1 MSTVTGHPAASLPT
15 TVRRIVSRPAS
26 LGQATGRQADIRRT
40 TDPQVPDRQ
49 GSDRQGTD
57 RQEPNRQGTA
67 EADGL
72 AIASFLLGLPGLLL
86 FNIVL
91 GPIAITLATLALV
104 RGTSRRGRA
113 LLGLALGI
121 ASLAILAV
129 TLVTS
134 HGVLIDIGS

>member
-1 MSTVTGHPAASLPT
+1 MSTTADRAITDRAVTEPG
-15 TVRRIVSRPAS
+15 
-26 LGQATGRQADIRRT
+26 
-40 TDPQVPDRQ
+40 
-49 GSDRQGTD
+49 GTD
-57 RQEPNRQGTA
+57 RRHTT
-67 EADGL
+67 EADNL

-113 LLGLALGI
+113 FLGLALGI

-129 TLVTS
+129 TTATS
-134 HGVLIDIGS
+134 HGVLIDVGS

>member
-1 MSTVTGHPAASLPT
+1 MSTVTHHPAVSLPT

-26 LGQATGRQADIRRT
+26 RGQATDRQADIRRT
-40 TDPQVPDRQ
+40 TDRQ
-49 GSDRQGTD
+49 GPD
-57 RQEPNRQGTA
+57 RQGTA

-91 GPIAITLATLALV
+91 GPIAIALATLALV

>member
-1 MSTVTGHPAASLPT
+1 MSTVTERPAIGRQS
-15 TVRRIVSRPAS
+15 VSRQGAGRQS
-26 LGQATGRQADIRRT
+26 VSRRSTGRPEALVQE
-40 TDPQVPDRQ
+40 
-49 GSDRQGTD
+49 SDRQGTS
-57 RQEPNRQGTA
+57 

-91 GPIAITLATLALV
+91 GPIAITLATLALI

-113 LLGLALGI
+113 LLGLTLGI
-121 ASLAILAV
+121 ASLVILAV
-129 TLVTS
+129 TIATS

>member
-1 MSTVTGHPAASLPT
+1 MSTVTDRPAASRQAT
-15 TVRRIVSRPAS
+15 SRQAASRPAIGLWS
-26 LGQATGRQADIRRT
+26 ASRPEGQNEETAG
-40 TDPQVPDRQ
+40 
-49 GSDRQGTD
+49 QGTSPQSTS
-57 RQEPNRQGTA
+57 RQSTVRQSAA

-91 GPIAITLATLALV
+91 GPIAITLAILALV

-113 LLGLALGI
+113 LLGLTLGI
-121 ASLAILAV
+121 ASLVILAV
-129 TLVTS
+129 TIVTS

>member
-1 MSTVTGHPAASLPT
+1 MST
-15 TVRRIVSRPAS
+15 
-26 LGQATGRQADIRRT
+26 ATDRGI
-40 TDPQVPDRQ
+40 TDPAD
-49 GSDRQGTD
+49 TD
-57 RQEPNRQGTA
+57 RRRTA
-67 EADGL
+67 EADSL

-113 LLGLALGI
+113 FLGLALGI

-129 TLVTS
+129 TTATS
-134 HGVLIDIGS
+134 HGVLIDVSS